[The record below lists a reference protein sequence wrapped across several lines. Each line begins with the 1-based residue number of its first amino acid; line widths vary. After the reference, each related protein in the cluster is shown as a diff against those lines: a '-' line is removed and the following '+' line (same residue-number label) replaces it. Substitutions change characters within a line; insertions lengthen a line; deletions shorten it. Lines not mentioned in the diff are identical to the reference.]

1 MYYQIEQLAYSKQ
14 QEMEKV
20 SREAWKFA
28 SIKKES
34 IFQKAAKSMTFGN
47 KKSQSEYSSCVA
59 C

>member
-1 MYYQIEQLAYSKQ
+1 MYHQIEQLVHSKQ

-20 SREAWKFA
+20 SREAWKLNF
-28 SIKKES
+28 IKKES
-34 IFQKAAKSMTFGN
+34 IFQKVTKSLSFEN

>member
-1 MYYQIEQLAYSKQ
+1 MYYQIEQLAHSKQ

-34 IFQKAAKSMTFGN
+34 IFQKSAKSMTFGN